1 MFYEKNYNDSYLNII
16 FYVLFFPLPTAK
28 LAIRKDIF
36 FSLHPIK
43 AFTTN
48 ISKGKILDPELG
60 RLYEL
65 DGFSRRFIYVK
76 KIRFGWVVTSQGTGP

>member
-1 MFYEKNYNDSYLNII
+1 MINWHRLIPNVVGGTTYEKNYYDLYLYII
-16 FYVLFFPLPTAK
+16 ILCTFFPLPTAK

-48 ISKGKILDPELG
+48 I
-60 RLYEL
+60 
-65 DGFSRRFIYVK
+65 
-76 KIRFGWVVTSQGTGP
+76 

>member
-1 MFYEKNYNDSYLNII
+1 MKKMITICILILL

-48 ISKGKILDPELG
+48 ISKGKILSPELG
-60 RLYEL
+60 QLYEL
-65 DGFSRRFIYVK
+65 DGFSRMFIYVK
-76 KIRFGWVVTSQGTGP
+76 KNRMGWIVTSHGTGP